1 MPTQHQLDFGTG
13 LVATPVASSRATD
26 PTTSK
31 EAAERV
37 EASGAA
43 DCQRAKCLAV
53 VRATPGMTACEI
65 AEAAGIDR
73 YAASRRLP
81 ELRKAGLVVNGLD
94 RKCSV
99 RGTNQMTWFAT

>member
-1 MPTQHQLDFGTG
+1 MDSYMDALAHVSAL
-13 LVATPVASSRATD
+13 SRTTD
-26 PTTSK
+26 PATSS
-31 EAAERV
+31 EAASLV

-53 VRATPGMTACEI
+53 VRATPGLTACEI

-81 ELRKAGLVVNGLD
+81 ELRKAGLVVNGSA
-94 RKCSV
+94 RPCSV
-99 RGTNQMTWFAT
+99 QGTNQMTWTLPERSQL